1 MTPAATGMTP
11 AATGMTPAATGMTPA
26 ATGVAS
32 ARKSRGMF
40 AAAIMTRITDMT
52 MTVLR
57 LVSMEM
63 VERLLALYRIRP
75 VVAVASIVTVVDMPI
90 KSVGPVKPG
99 AGSDEHPSEKPIR
112 PVIAVGRTLV
122 GSIVEIPIGTNR
134 WCPNADGYL
143 RRCTG
148 KRAQHGR
155 SEGRKSKAFH
165 RLHRILL
172 EPIGLDHDSHRK
184 VV

>member
-1 MTPAATGMTP
+1 MA
-11 AATGMTPAATGMTPA
+11 PAATGMTPA

-40 AAAIMTRITDMT
+40 AAAVMTSITCMA

-75 VVAVASIVTVVDMPI
+75 VVAVARIVAVVDMPI
-90 KSVGPVKPG
+90 KSVRPVKPG
-99 AGSDEHPSEKPIR
+99 SGSDEHPSEKPIR
-112 PVIAVGRTLV
+112 PVITVGRTLV
-122 GSIVEIPIGTNR
+122 RSIVEIAIGTNR

-155 SEGRKSKAFH
+155 SERRKSKEFQ
-165 RLHRILL
+165 RLHRILPY
-172 EPIGLDHDSHRK
+172 PIGLDHDSHRK